1 MQLGDS
7 DNEIEHNTETTNRK
21 IDLLLQVMCRAEQRR
36 ATVERFAANHITV
49 VGWLV
54 TFVGVVAVRATV
66 APASTVVTTTSVTR
80 SAARCRG
87 RRAHD
92 ASETTPEMR
101 FRRFS
106 RSRLDTEGVCTGSH
120 NRADHV
126 VLAGG
131 QEVDTVLCHH
141 VFECVSPTVNV

>member
-1 MQLGDS
+1 MQFGDS
-7 DNEIEHNTETTNRK
+7 DNEIEHNTETTKRK
-21 IDLLLQVMCRAEQRR
+21 IILLFQVLCYAQQRR
-36 ATVERFAANHITV
+36 ASVERFAASHITV
-49 VGWLV
+49 FGRLV

-66 APASTVVTTTSVTR
+66 APASTVVTTTSVTG

-92 ASETTPEMR
+92 ASETTPEMQ
-101 FRRFS
+101 FRRFGP
-106 RSRLDTEGVCTGSH
+106 SRLDTEGVYTGSH
-120 NRADHV
+120 NQTDHV
-126 VLAGG
+126 VVAGG